1 MYESKFFLL
10 KFQLFKTD
18 LCISGNIDCPPM
30 FSTSTTN
37 MSTATTIQELVF
49 NALHKAATP
58 NGTVPEFETPEAA
71 RDAYI
76 AIVMNE
82 LFPGFVMPSASSSKT
97 IVVAAT
103 EEKKPRAKKAKT
115 EIPVLPASP
124 KEEDAPAAAGAGKPK
139 RAPKSEEEKAAAKAK
154 RDAKKKTAED
164 VDALADGM
172 AAMKI
177 SVEPNL
183 KKMDPTWRKHLK
195 ASAKSLSKE
204 VTKELEADLLTY
216 LNGLSKEEF
225 AGKKAEEHVNVFL
238 APPTASNAAA
248 VETVATDL
256 EIVEF
261 EGTDYFVNPETK
273 RVYEGTGKRDDDTGA
288 YENYTAIGYVGMAA
302 FANMK
307 LVEE

>member
-1 MYESKFFLL
+1 MS
-10 KFQLFKTD
+10 
-18 LCISGNIDCPPM
+18 
-30 FSTSTTN
+30 STSTTN
-37 MSTATTIQELVF
+37 MSTATTIQDLVF
-49 NALHKAATP
+49 NALRKAATP
-58 NGTVPEFETPEAA
+58 SGTVPEFESPEAA

-82 LFPGFVMPSASSSKT
+82 LFPGFQMPSASSSKT
-97 IVVAAT
+97 IVVAT
-103 EEKKPRAKKAKT
+103 EEKKKEKKPRAKKAAADV
-115 EIPVLPASP
+115 PLPASP
-124 KEEDAPAAAGAGKPK
+124 VEEKPVEEAPAAAGAGKPK

-154 RDAKKKTAED
+154 RNAKKND

-177 SVEPNL
+177 TVEPNL

-195 ASAKSLSKE
+195 ASAKAQSRE
-204 VTKELEADLLTY
+204 VTKELEAELLTY

-238 APPTASNAAA
+238 APPASSNAAA
-248 VETVATDL
+248 ETVATDL

-288 YENYTAIGYVGMAA
+288 YENYTPVGYVGMAA
-302 FANMK
+302 FAKMK
-307 LVEE
+307 LEE